1 MSVVVEGTSVVT
13 MLGDMLGVVGTVVE
27 TAGLLDDDDWLL
39 ETRTVV
45 WLLLVVTDS
54 LVERPGDGLFVVSR
68 NTVCS
73 IGGSGSVRL

>member
-1 MSVVVEGTSVVT
+1 MVT
-13 MLGDMLGVVGTVVE
+13 MLGEMLGVVGNVVDV
-27 TAGLLDDDDWLL
+27 AGLLDNDWLL

-54 LVERPGDGLFVVSR
+54 LVDRPGEGLFVVSLK
-68 NTVCS
+68 TVCS

>member
-13 MLGDMLGVVGTVVE
+13 MLGEMLGVVGTVVDA
-27 TAGLLDDDDWLL
+27 AGLLDDWLL

-54 LVERPGDGLFVVSR
+54 LVDRPGDGLFVVSL
-68 NTVCS
+68 NAVCN
-73 IGGSGSVRL
+73 IGGSGSVLL